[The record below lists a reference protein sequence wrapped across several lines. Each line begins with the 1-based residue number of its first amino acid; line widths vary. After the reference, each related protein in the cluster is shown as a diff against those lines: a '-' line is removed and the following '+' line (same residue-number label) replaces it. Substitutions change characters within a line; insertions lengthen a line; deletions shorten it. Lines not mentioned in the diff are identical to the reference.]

1 MTPPYDKD
9 LRVGLVVTANQAA
22 ADAGASALA
31 AGGTAVDAAVAAA
44 FALCV
49 ADPANCGVGGYGGF
63 LVYAPP
69 SDAPVLVDFNTWA
82 PARLDPSFLRVP
94 GAVTDF
100 AEGGASVA
108 PPAVVAGL
116 LAAHDAFGRL
126 PLAEL
131 VAPSVGL
138 AADGFIVGF
147 SAALALRQHWER
159 TGGGEPEFA
168 RIFYPDGGPPEHG
181 SRLVQTDLAGTLE
194 NIAATGVEAFRKGPI
209 VDAICAATAADG
221 GFLEPSDFSEDRVVV
236 GPAET
241 LTLKTAVIHG
251 APRATSGAGLV
262 FPALEAIDFDRLG
275 ANREAAYVEELG
287 GALRAAWAARAGS
300 AEAGLNARHTT
311 HLSTAD
317 AAGGMVALTFTHGP
331 WCGSGVV
338 APGTGILLNGG
349 ANLFAPT
356 NEGPLAVTNMSPVIV
371 DLKNGERHAFGAT
384 GGPRIP
390 AFVLTS
396 IVDVTHYGSSLS
408 AAIAAPHLAI
418 RVADGELEVE
428 PELAPFAR
436 PDVKLLRAGEG
447 FGPELGITRKPGEW
461 VSAVDPRFEHG
472 RASA

>member
-1 MTPPYDKD
+1 MTPQDEM
-9 LRVGLVVTANQAA
+9 RAGLVVTANQAA
-22 ADAGASALA
+22 ADAGAGALA
-31 AGGTAVDAAVAAA
+31 AGGTAIDAAVAAA

-69 SDAPVLVDFNTWA
+69 AGAPVLVDFNTWA

-108 PPAVVAGL
+108 PPAVVPGL
-116 LAAHDAFGRL
+116 LAAHGAFGRI

-131 VAPSVGL
+131 IAPAIRL
-138 AADGFIVGF
+138 AADGFTVGF
-147 SAALALRQHWER
+147 SAARALRQHWER

-181 SRLVQTDLAGTLE
+181 SRLVQTDLAGTLQS
-194 NIAATGVEAFRKGPI
+194 IAATGVEAFRTGPI
-209 VDAICAATAADG
+209 VEAMCATAAVDG
-221 GFLEPSDFSEDRVVV
+221 GFLEPSDFSEDHVVL
-236 GPAET
+236 GPTEM
-241 LTLKTAVIHG
+241 LTLETAVAYG

-262 FPALEAIDFDRLG
+262 FPALEAIEFARLG
-275 ANREAAYVEELG
+275 ANREAAYIEEVG
-287 GALRAAWAARAGS
+287 GALRAAWAIRTGS

-311 HLSTAD
+311 HLCTAD
-317 AAGGMVALTFTHGP
+317 ATGGMVALTFTHGP

-356 NEGPLAVTNMSPVIV
+356 DKGPLAVTNMSPVILDV
-371 DLKNGERHAFGAT
+371 QGGDRHALGAT

-396 IVDVTHYGSSLS
+396 IVDVAHYGSSLS

-428 PELAPFAR
+428 PELARFAH
-436 PDVKLLRAGEG
+436 PEVKQLRAGEG
-447 FGPELGITRKPGEW
+447 FGPALGITRKPGEW
-461 VSAVDPRFEHG
+461 TPAVDPRFEHG
-472 RASA
+472 CASA